1 MKKRKLNKFSWRPIL
16 FFHLPS
22 SFTPADID
30 NVYQFQ
36 RKTVPNPNNYLSIN
50 FIGKD
55 CIDIIINTNFFK
67 NPNREIEAQQVRQE

>member
-1 MKKRKLNKFSWRPIL
+1 MKKRKLNRFSWRPIL

-30 NVYQFQ
+30 NVINS
-36 RKTVPNPNNYLSIN
+36 KEKLPNPNDYLSIN